1 MALATAT
8 AWAYSP
14 ATHIPGNIRLI
25 GQRGFWLGFAG
36 SAAFLAV
43 FIYFF
48 VDFKTIGEEMRNA
61 NYAYV
66 APSLIFYFLAVQ
78 ARTMRWKYLLRPL
91 VGKTR
96 RPIYPVVVVGYMANN
111 LIPVRIGE
119 LLRSYYL
126 SLREPVSAA
135 GAFGTVAV
143 ERASD
148 VLALLF
154 FLAVAWAFLPATG
167 AFGNFVDEVP
177 GGTPVLAAVALL
189 PFLGVLAVV
198 VVITMASRETILR
211 TVGRVLSPLPPGLH
225 ATTLRLAGS
234 LLEGLTVVNSPK
246 ALAIVFLYSLPV
258 WALEAA
264 MYYLIAMG
272 FDLRSEFGSQL
283 ELIAVLL
290 VFTAAANLAGVLPS
304 SAGSWGPFDFFGA
317 AALIAVGVP
326 SGLAGGF
333 ALTVHVALW
342 VPVTLLGAVLLLADG
357 SSLRK
362 LMAGLNRD
370 RASRAADE
378 AADPSPKPM
387 P

>member
-1 MALATAT
+1 MAV
-8 AWAYSP
+8 
-14 ATHIPGNIRLI
+14 LI
-25 GQRGFWLGFAG
+25 IWFA
-36 SAAFLAV
+36 
-43 FIYFF
+43 
-48 VDFKTIGEEMRNA
+48 DFEKIGDGLSNA
-61 NYAYV
+61 NYVYV

-78 ARTMRWKYLLRPL
+78 ARTTRWRYLLRPL
-91 VGKTR
+91 IGKACK
-96 RPIYPVVVVGYMANN
+96 PLYPVVVVGYMANN

-135 GAFGTVAV
+135 GAVGTVAV

-154 FLAVAWAFLPATG
+154 FLALAWAFLPTTG
-167 AFGNFVDEVP
+167 VFGDFVDEVP
-177 GGTPVLAAVALL
+177 VGAPLLAAAAVL

-211 TVGRVLSPLPPGLH
+211 TLGRVLAPLPEGLR
-225 ATTLRLAGS
+225 TTALRLAWS

-246 ALAIVFLYSLPV
+246 SLAIVFLYSLPV

-272 FDLRSEFGSQL
+272 FDLRSEFESEL

-304 SAGSWGPFDFFGA
+304 SAGSWGAFDLFGA
-317 AALIAVGVP
+317 AALFVFGVP
-326 SGLAGGF
+326 NNVALAF

-342 VPVTLLGAVLLLADG
+342 VPVTVLGAVLLLADG
-357 SSLRK
+357 SSLRN
-362 LMAGLNRD
+362 LMDGLKRD
-370 RASRAADE
+370 RDSRDNDE
-378 AADPSPKPM
+378 PAKPR
-387 P
+387 PEPLL

>member
-1 MALATAT
+1 
-8 AWAYSP
+8 
-14 ATHIPGNIRLI
+14 
-25 GQRGFWLGFAG
+25 
-36 SAAFLAV
+36 
-43 FIYFF
+43 
-48 VDFKTIGEEMRNA
+48 MRKA

-78 ARTMRWKYLLRPL
+78 ARTMRWNYLLRPL
-91 VGKTR
+91 IGKAR
-96 RPIYPVVVVGYMANN
+96 RPLYPVVVVGYMANN

-119 LLRSYYL
+119 LLRAYYL

-167 AFGNFVDEVP
+167 AFGDFVDEVP

-189 PFLGVLAVV
+189 PFIAVLTVV

-225 ATTLRLAGS
+225 ATALRLAGS

-264 MYYLIAMG
+264 MYFLIAMG

-342 VPVTLLGAVLLLADG
+342 VPVTVLGAVLLLADG

-362 LMAGLNRD
+362 LMEGLNRD
-370 RASRAADE
+370 RASRASDE
-378 AADPSPKPM
+378 AVDPNPKPM